1 MMFFFVC
8 GFFFPP
14 GWSVVSLHGS
24 DDSTETCRCGR
35 SQLLASS
42 PQILPSGRNISEG
55 ATYAFRQIHL
65 KFVVLKIFD
74 NWHFI
79 KLWMQVF
86 SFGPVNNKHIWV
98 GFYFTL
104 GWCLIHLVSTVYIHV
119 MLQIFNLFI
128 YFFSKL
134 LLQLDYTTGI
144 SHSQLTFTHN
154 QIIKII
160 LICSILRRLPTV
172 LTRTCMSCSATGM
185 PIPWFPT
192 HSASRQ
198 QRRWKVSSILPTL
211 PSSHTVVYLTARV
224 QRWGWE

>member
-1 MMFFFVC
+1 MKTDTHLGFAIKTGLFKSIKCGLIKCCPQAEVVLMCSCNLLVLGLVSLWEWCFFLCVV
-8 GFFFPP
+8 FFFPP

-86 SFGPVNNKHIWV
+86 SFGPVNNKHIYEW
-98 GFYFTL
+98 GFTL
-104 GWCLIHLVSTVYIHV
+104 LWVDV
-119 MLQIFNLFI
+119 
-128 YFFSKL
+128 
-134 LLQLDYTTGI
+134 
-144 SHSQLTFTHN
+144 
-154 QIIKII
+154 
-160 LICSILRRLPTV
+160 
-172 LTRTCMSCSATGM
+172 
-185 PIPWFPT
+185 
-192 HSASRQ
+192 
-198 QRRWKVSSILPTL
+198 
-211 PSSHTVVYLTARV
+211 
-224 QRWGWE
+224 

>member
-1 MMFFFVC
+1 MKTDTHLGFAIKTGLFKSIKCGLIKCCPQAEVVLMCSCNLLVLGLVSLWEWCFFFVC

-119 MLQIFNLFI
+119 MLQIFN
-128 YFFSKL
+128 
-134 LLQLDYTTGI
+134 
-144 SHSQLTFTHN
+144 
-154 QIIKII
+154 
-160 LICSILRRLPTV
+160 
-172 LTRTCMSCSATGM
+172 
-185 PIPWFPT
+185 
-192 HSASRQ
+192 
-198 QRRWKVSSILPTL
+198 
-211 PSSHTVVYLTARV
+211 
-224 QRWGWE
+224 